1 MDDSP
6 QDSLARESPD
16 ALRARFVFG
25 QMRLIDLWQVSQLE
39 GLMTLNGVERFTAD
53 LVDDNIEFLGSDG
66 IKFMFPATTEVALA
80 GTTGTFAGEIQH
92 GKGPA
97 YTLEMNRQ
105 WNPLGRVS

>member
-1 MDDSP
+1 
-6 QDSLARESPD
+6 
-16 ALRARFVFG
+16 
-25 QMRLIDLWQVSQLE
+25 MRLIDLWQVSQLE
-39 GLMTLNGVERFTAD
+39 GLMTLNGVERFTA
-53 LVDDNIEFLGSDG
+53 
-66 IKFMFPATTEVALA
+66 KFMFPATTEVALA

>member
-1 MDDSP
+1 MGDAP
-6 QDSLARESPD
+6 QGSLVPETPD